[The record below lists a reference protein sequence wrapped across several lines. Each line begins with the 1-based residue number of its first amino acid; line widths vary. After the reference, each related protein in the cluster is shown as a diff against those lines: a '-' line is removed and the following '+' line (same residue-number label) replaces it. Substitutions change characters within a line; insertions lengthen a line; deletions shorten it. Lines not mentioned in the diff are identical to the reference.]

1 MTQAL
6 QHWVRRLEGGPLP
19 VLKRTLSLVRE
30 QLNSASVNHQRL
42 AEIISRDPAFS
53 LHILRCLN
61 SLPTRPKE
69 PVARISLALP
79 LLGMGMLEQACRS
92 LPVVEERLKGAAR
105 HGLLT
110 CIGHSVH
117 AALYAKAFA
126 GMRGERNGD
135 SLYTAALLHDIAEMA
150 LWNQAPEQMLEIKR
164 LIHQG
169 EERDNAAM
177 AVLECSFEALNLE
190 LSRHWSLPELIAT
203 SQGLSNSYLPGPLTV
218 MLAVALAR
226 ESHLGWQRGR
236 TLDDLELLA
245 EFLDVPLESAAA
257 RLHRLAAEAARQL
270 SPLPVPLPAF
280 YLISSD
286 AAAYPRQQSPAG
298 PRPQATPSPEPRQ
311 ATPVKHPPL
320 HEAFLHSLQE
330 MRTEHGL
337 KRAMFALLNK
347 ERSQL
352 RARLVLEEKN
362 ASLNGF
368 CVDLVPPNLFS
379 LLLKKP
385 QALAVK
391 ADNCE
396 KYRDMIPP
404 PLRNLVS
411 TENFLVM
418 SVFLHN
424 RPIGL
429 FYADNGPGIA
439 ITPRQYENFK
449 ASCQRAIHALS

>member
-1 MTQAL
+1 M
-6 QHWVRRLEGGPLP
+6 
-19 VLKRTLSLVRE
+19 LKRTSSLVRE
-30 QLNSASVNHQRL
+30 QLDSAAVNHQRL

-79 LLGMGMLEQACRS
+79 LLGMGMIEQACRS

-105 HGLLT
+105 HGLLA
-110 CIGHSVH
+110 CIGHSAH

-126 GMRGERNGD
+126 RMRGEHNGE

-150 LWNQAPEQMLEIKR
+150 LWNQAPAQMLEIRR

-190 LSRHWSLPELIAT
+190 LSRHWGLPELIAT

-226 ESHLGWQRGR
+226 ESGLGWQRGR
-236 TLDDLELLA
+236 TQDDLELLA
-245 EFLDVPLESAAA
+245 EFLDIPLESATA
-257 RLHRLAAEAARQL
+257 RLHCLAAEAARQL
-270 SPLPVPLPAF
+270 CPLPVPLPAF
-280 YLISSD
+280 YLVGSD
-286 AAAYPRQQSPAG
+286 AGPYLREQSPSRLRA
-298 PRPQATPSPEPRQ
+298 PATPSPAPRQ
-311 ATPVKHPPL
+311 VTAAAPSHL
-320 HEAFLHSLQE
+320 HEAFLRSLRE
-330 MRTEHGL
+330 MRGEHGL

-352 RARLVLEEKN
+352 RACLVLEEGD
-362 ASLNGF
+362 ASLKGF
-368 CVDLVPPNLFS
+368 SVGLSPPNLFS

-385 QALAVK
+385 LALAVR

-396 KYRDMIPP
+396 KYREMIPP

-411 TENFLVM
+411 AENFLAM
-418 SVFLHN
+418 SVFLHD

-429 FYADNGPGIA
+429 FYADNGLGIA